1 LTFAGATVAAP
12 ADKVGALK
20 AFAGR
25 RIEIGLRPEHFLAD
39 GTTAISVPVDMAEL
53 LGPTTLVHFTL
64 EGVSCSAMLPPEHAA
79 AEGRTQSLRI
89 ARDRMSLFDP
99 DTGRAI

>member
-1 LTFAGATVAAP
+1 MLAVPT
-12 ADKVGALK
+12 DKIEALK
-20 AFAGR
+20 RFAGR
-25 RIEIGLRPEHFLAD
+25 RVEIGLRPEHFLAGD
-39 GTTAISVPVDMAEL
+39 AAEISVPVDMAEL

-64 EGVSCSAMLPPEHAA
+64 EGVSCSAMLSPEHAA
-79 AEGRTQSLRI
+79 AEGQTQSLRI

>member
-1 LTFAGATVAAP
+1 
-12 ADKVGALK
+12 
-20 AFAGR
+20 
-25 RIEIGLRPEHFLAD
+25 
-39 GTTAISVPVDMAEL
+39 MAEL

-64 EGVSCSAMLPPEHAA
+64 EGVSCSAMLSPEHAA
-79 AEGRTQSLRI
+79 AEGQTQSLRI